1 MSAEDRQRA
10 RKMMQELA
18 GGRDIQSM
26 SQEERRALFQQM
38 RARMGN
44 SSGGRGGG
52 GRGGQDSPG
61 GGARGAPG
69 GGGPEAT
76 PIPMVPPSPASG
88 SPKQQFTAADRENAR
103 LPLPP
108 KEGSDVEVL
117 LRPGLLADAEVV
129 IERIPDTLHVP
140 VQAVFESGENNI
152 VYIFDGGRIAPR
164 RVETGRQTETRIA
177 ILDGLQE
184 GETISLRPPLDQRK
198 TSKKKKA
205 DRGKSAG
212 PSFPGAGGASGAGP
226 EGARAPDRS
235 RRGPR

>member
-1 MSAEDRQRA
+1 MAGALKTAQAEA
-10 RKMMQELA
+10 HGVLLA
-18 GGRDIQSM
+18 
-26 SQEERRALFQQM
+26 
-38 RARMGN
+38 
-44 SSGGRGGG
+44 
-52 GRGGQDSPG
+52 
-61 GGARGAPG
+61 
-69 GGGPEAT
+69 
-76 PIPMVPPSPASG
+76 
-88 SPKQQFTAADRENAR
+88 AADRKPLRSRWSRPR
-103 LPLPP
+103 LHPDPPSSSSPPPIVKTRGSPFLP

-152 VYIFDGGRIAPR
+152 VYIFDGGRLAPR

-212 PSFPGAGGASGAGP
+212 PSFPGAGGGPGAGS
-226 EGARAPDRS
+226 EGAPDRS